1 MNIRYDSIG
10 VKLMSNQCIKP
21 SISNKRKLV
30 RYTGTPGV
38 VRSKLSQ
45 FLKNLI
51 SNKRR

>member
-1 MNIRYDSIG
+1 MKIKHGRMGTNT
-10 VKLMSNQCIKP
+10 MSNQCIKP